1 MVAWKWTNNAAE
13 RALRNVTLDRKD
25 DLFASSDAAGER
37 AAILY
42 SLIGSAKLN
51 GLDSSGA

>member
-1 MVAWKWTNNAAE
+1 
-13 RALRNVTLDRKD
+13 LDRKD